1 MDILLDLLVAV
12 WALLQSMAPWLLL
25 GFVLS
30 GLLSQLIPVAVVQSH
45 LSNKSWLSIFKAV
58 LIGIPLPLCSC
69 GVIPV
74 AATLR
79 NAGASKGAV
88 AAFTAST
95 PQTGVDSITTTF
107 SLMGLPFTIGRV
119 VADLVSGLLAGSLIN
134 FFDRSD
140 DRSSPAESSCCQSCC
155 SEDEEITQH
164 ESNQSSKKPWKI
176 RSILREGLIDLP
188 GEIGIAVFVGI
199 LIGALL
205 TIAIPENLLETYLYQ
220 NIFLT
225 YTFVTLLSIPVY
237 ACSVGSIPVAFGL
250 LAAGITPGAAIVF
263 LVTGPATNTATV
275 TTMIKLIG
283 KSSTVIYLFSLVV
296 GAWSVGFV
304 VDFVGIMPGMPGDH
318 KMAGMNSLGFIS
330 ACLIVIVFA
339 NALRVKWKPIR

>member
-1 MDILLDLLVAV
+1 MEILLDLLTAV
-12 WALLQSMAPWLLL
+12 WALLVSMAPWLLV
-25 GFVLS
+25 GFILS
-30 GLLSQLIPVAVVQSH
+30 GVLSQLVPVAMVQSH
-45 LSNKSWLSIFKAV
+45 LSEKTWLSILKAV

-95 PQTGVDSITTTF
+95 PQTGVDSIATTF
-107 SLMGLPFTIGRV
+107 SLMGLPFTIGRIF
-119 VADLVSGLLAGSLIN
+119 ADVISGLLAGSLIN
-134 FFDRSD
+134 FFDQSD
-140 DRSSPAESSCCQSCC
+140 QTSMPSESSCCQACC
-155 SEDEEITQH
+155 AEKIEDEHFEPSQ
-164 ESNQSSKKPWKI
+164 NPKKPWKM
-176 RSILREGLIDLP
+176 RSILREGLINLP
-188 GEIGIAVFVGI
+188 GEIGLAVFVGI

-205 TIAIPENLLETYLYQ
+205 TVVIPENLLETYLNQ

-225 YTFVTLLSIPVY
+225 YALVTLLSIPVY

-275 TTMIKLIG
+275 TTLIKLIG
-283 KSSTVIYLFSLVV
+283 KSSTVIYILSLVV
-296 GAWSVGFV
+296 GAWSVGFIFDV
-304 VDFVGIMPGMPGDH
+304 IGISPGMPGGH
-318 KMAGMNSLGFIS
+318 EMGSMNYLGFIS
-330 ACLIVIVFA
+330 ACFLVVIFV
-339 NALRVKWKPIR
+339 NALRLKWFLK